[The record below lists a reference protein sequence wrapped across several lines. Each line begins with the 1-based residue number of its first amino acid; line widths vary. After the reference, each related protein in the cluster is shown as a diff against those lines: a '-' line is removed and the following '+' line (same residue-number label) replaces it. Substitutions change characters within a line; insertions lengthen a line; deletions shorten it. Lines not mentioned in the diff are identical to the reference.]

1 MPTQRDAISK
11 VSRDLARI
19 GILVTMAVIG
29 PARTAYAVGE
39 PGSAFAH
46 AARANNPCY
55 AWADVAEKAYDM
67 PKGLMSAI
75 VTQESGGH
83 AYALNVDGKAY
94 KYRTAEEAGYAI
106 QDMAQRAYE
115 IDVGC
120 GQLNIRWHGVKFKN
134 LGALLNP
141 HVNMSYA
148 AWHLSVLYKQTGS
161 WAKAAAHY
169 HSYDATK
176 NRPYVCSL
184 RRIMTQANTD
194 AKELARFCNGDGPG
208 LLSASR

>member
-1 MPTQRDAISK
+1 MTIRLWVAVSLAALAIAHAGS
-11 VSRDLARI
+11 AAA
-19 GILVTMAVIG
+19 T
-29 PARTAYAVGE
+29 GE

-46 AARANNPCY
+46 AAKDNNPCY
-55 AWADVAEKAYDM
+55 AWAAIAEQAYGM
-67 PKGLMSAI
+67 PKGLMTAI

-83 AYALNVDGKAY
+83 AYALNVDGRAY
-94 KYRTAEEAGYAI
+94 KYRTAVDAAYAI

-120 GQLNIRWHGVKFKN
+120 GQLNIRWHGIKFKN
-134 LGALLNP
+134 LGALLDP
-141 HVNMSYA
+141 HINMSYA
-148 AWHLSVLYKQTGS
+148 AWHLSVLYKQTGD

-169 HSYDATK
+169 HSYDAGK

-184 RRIMTQANTD
+184 KQIMNRTNGD
-194 AKELARFCNGDGPG
+194 SRDLARFCSGGAPD